1 MTRYEPS
8 RNYLALGA
16 VALVLGTLAGW
27 MATRWVSAAVP
38 AGVFFALAGLN
49 FFLAFR
55 PAIEVRNHS
64 LTVGDKQILWAEVV
78 EIRRTGWVSPLVIW
92 MMLRDGSRELVIYPG
107 ALDSSRLLMED
118 MAHRLARQSDL
129 GYPVLAAPVA
139 AGEPIRGPLLNA
151 DDAAEVERLFQR
163 LKTVGHLEPHSTDE
177 K

>member
-16 VALVLGTLAGW
+16 VALVLAAGAGW
-27 MATRWVSAAVP
+27 MAMRWVSAAVP

-64 LTVGDKQILWAEVV
+64 LSMGHKQVLWADVI
-78 EIRRTGWVSPLVIW
+78 EIRRTGWISPLVIW
-92 MMLRDGSRELVIYPG
+92 LMLRDGSRELLIYPG
-107 ALDSSRLLMED
+107 ALDASRMLMED
-118 MAHRLARQSDL
+118 MARRLARHGDL
-129 GYPVLAAPVA
+129 GYPVAAAPAV
-139 AGEPIRGPLLNA
+139 AGEPLRGPLLNP
-151 DDAAEVERLFQR
+151 DDEAEVQRLFQR
-163 LKTVGHLEPHSTDE
+163 LKTVGHLEPNSTDE

>member
-64 LTVGDKQILWAEVV
+64 LSVGHKQVLWADVV

-92 MMLRDGSRELVIYPG
+92 LMLRDGSRELVIYPG
-107 ALDSSRLLMED
+107 ALDASRLLMDD
-118 MAHRLARQSDL
+118 MARRLNRQPDM
-129 GYPVLAAPVA
+129 GYSASAPPVLS
-139 AGEPIRGPLLNA
+139 GEAIRGPLLNP
-151 DDAAEVERLFQR
+151 DDEAEVERLFQR
-163 LKTVGHLEPHSTDE
+163 LKTVGHLEPNSTDE

>member
-1 MTRYEPS
+1 MTRFEPS

-16 VALVLGTLAGW
+16 VALALGTAAGW

-64 LTVGDKQILWAEVV
+64 LAVGQKQILWADVM

-92 MMLRDGSRELVIYPG
+92 LLLRDGSRELVIYPG
-107 ALDSSRLLMED
+107 ALDSARLLMED
-118 MAHRLARQSDL
+118 MARCLARPGDL
-129 GYPVLAAPVA
+129 GYPVMAAPVA
-139 AGEPIRGPLLNA
+139 AGEAIRGPLLNP
-151 DDAAEVERLFQR
+151 DDEAEVERLFQR
-163 LKTVGHLEPHSTDE
+163 LKTVGHLEPNSTDE